1 MRLSPVPG
9 AAVAASVAGLL
20 AVLVVVLAAPG
31 SAAASTVADA
41 VPVPR
46 AETIAD
52 APSTRWVWP
61 VGPPVLVVAPFR
73 APPTPYSAGHR
84 GIDLAAA
91 PGGSV
96 VAAASGV
103 VSFAGPVAGRGVL
116 SIDHGDGVVSSI
128 EPVEADVAV
137 GDTVRAGEAVAT
149 VATGGHCDDEC
160 IHLGVRVHGE
170 YVSPLRWFGGV
181 PRAVLLPMTG

>member
-1 MRLSPVPG
+1 M
-9 AAVAASVAGLL
+9 L

-31 SAAASTVADA
+31 SAAASTVDATAPIGRADA
-41 VPVPR
+41 IGEAP
-46 AETIAD
+46 AD
-52 APSTRWVWP
+52 RWVWP
-61 VGPPVLVVAPFR
+61 VGPPVLVIEPFR

-84 GIDLAAA
+84 GIDLTAA
-91 PGGSV
+91 PGGTV
-96 VAAASGV
+96 VATAPGV

-128 EPVEADVAV
+128 EPVDAAVAA
-137 GDTVRAGEAVAT
+137 GDAVRAGEPVAT
-149 VATGGHCDDEC
+149 VATGGHCDGEC

>member
-1 MRLSPVPG
+1 M
-9 AAVAASVAGLL
+9 L

-31 SAAASTVADA
+31 SASASTAARSMPTPRVDPSVVA
-41 VPVPR
+41 P
-46 AETIAD
+46 AD
-52 APSTRWVWP
+52 RWLWP
-61 VGPPVLVVAPFR
+61 VGPPVIVVAPFR

-91 PGGSV
+91 AGSTV
-96 VAAASGV
+96 VAPAAGV

-128 EPVEADVAV
+128 EPVEADLAA
-137 GDTVRAGEAVAT
+137 GAAVRAGEPVAT
-149 VATGGHCDDEC
+149 VSTGGHCDGGC
-160 IHLGVRVHGE
+160 VHFGVRVHGE

-181 PRAVLLPMTG
+181 PRAVLLPMEG